1 MKALKVIGLALL
13 MIFVVQGRT
22 SAEMPE
28 ISANETYFDVFKGA
42 YVLKGNVHVSV
53 DNHGFKA
60 IVTADE
66 GIVSVAKQKCWA
78 NGNVKLT
85 QEDITFSCER
95 AYMQWQTKTVSVI
108 GKIQFKNKRSVAI
121 TSDTAVFNWEDKI
134 VEFYGKVKLNN
145 ETYQHVKYNVVED
158 KILARDKT
166 FNAPKIVI
174 PEAE

>member
-60 IVTADE
+60 I
-66 GIVSVAKQKCWA
+66 SVGRMAMS
-78 NGNVKLT
+78 N
-85 QEDITFSCER
+85 SR
-95 AYMQWQTKTVSVI
+95 R
-108 GKIQFKNKRSVAI
+108 KI
-121 TSDTAVFNWEDKI
+121 
-134 VEFYGKVKLNN
+134 
-145 ETYQHVKYNVVED
+145 
-158 KILARDKT
+158 
-166 FNAPKIVI
+166 
-174 PEAE
+174 